1 MYRDYSFGR
10 GDIIFYESN
19 YYMILSCDSRDG
31 ELILTAI
38 TGDYVGVSFIK
49 RFDEIVDK
57 IEKHYL
63 GFGDLI
69 NSMCAR
75 QKEKINA
82 LRETILLQKDEYK
95 ASREELANARS
106 VISAKNDEIISLS
119 DEIGAL
125 KDELQEH
132 YEIIDFKNKEIK
144 RLQKENLKSVNKDSF
159 DKAVNDMLNN
169 KDISSVEE
177 VSAIMKLRSA
187 IYFN

>member
-1 MYRDYSFGR
+1 MYMDYSFGR
-10 GDIIFYESN
+10 GDLIFYDSN

-38 TGDYVGVSFIK
+38 TGDYVGVAIIK

-63 GFGDLI
+63 GLWDLI

-75 QKEKINA
+75 QKEKISS
-82 LRETILLQKDEYK
+82 L
-95 ASREELANARS
+95 REELADARN

-125 KDELQEH
+125 KDELQDD
-132 YEIIDFKNKEIK
+132 YEIADFMNKEIV
-144 RLQKENLKSVNKDSF
+144 RLQKEVLVSVTKDDF
-159 DKAVNDMLNN
+159 DKAVNDMLFCQ
-169 KDISSVEE
+169 DISTVEE
-177 VSAIMKLRSA
+177 VSALMKIRALL
-187 IYFN
+187 YK

>member
-1 MYRDYSFGR
+1 MYMDYSFGR
-10 GDIIFYESN
+10 GDIIFYESD
-19 YYMILSCDSRDG
+19 YYLILSCDSRDG

-38 TGDYVGVSFIK
+38 TGDYVGVTFIK

-75 QKEKINA
+75 QKEKIST
-82 LRETILLQKDEYK
+82 LREAILLQKDEYK
-95 ASREELANARS
+95 ASREQLADAWS

-125 KDELQEH
+125 KEELQEH
-132 YEIIDFKNKEIK
+132 YEIADFKNKEIE
-144 RLQKENLKSVNKDSF
+144 RLQKEVLRMVNKDTF
-159 DKAVNDMLNN
+159 DKTVNDMLNN
-169 KDISSVEE
+169 KDISTVEE

-187 IYFN
+187 IY